1 MPLIASARRTDRTN
15 GRSRRAGGLA
25 VERPSPL
32 LAETMDLKKQQQTDE
47 HWMTQALRL
56 ARKAFAAGEV
66 PVGAVVVHQGK
77 IIGRGYNQVE
87 TLRDATAHAEIL
99 ALTAAQA
106 ALDDWRLNECTLYV
120 TKEPCP
126 MCAGA
131 IVHCRIGR
139 LVFGAPDPKLGAAG
153 GAIDLIHLPGWNHR
167 CEITAG
173 ILEEPCREIL
183 LEFFRQRRHRERF
196 PEEGNIPP
204 GLPPK

>member
-1 MPLIASARRTDRTN
+1 
-15 GRSRRAGGLA
+15 
-25 VERPSPL
+25 
-32 LAETMDLKKQQQTDE
+32 MDLKKQQQTDE

-56 ARKAFAAGEV
+56 AR
-66 PVGAVVVHQGK
+66 
-77 IIGRGYNQVE
+77 IGRGYNQVE

-204 GLPPK
+204 DLPPK